1 MILEIDGGYSGIRY
15 SACHFIPRH
24 EKCSRL
30 HGHSYIVRLR
40 LEGDIG
46 AEGMI
51 MDFVVL
57 KKELKAIIEEL
68 DHKVLLPT
76 RNPDAKVDVG
86 EDSVEV
92 NCLGKRY
99 VFPRMDVTLLDIPT
113 TTAEEMAKMMTLRMI
128 DDIRFPEN
136 VRTVSVGLDEERGQ
150 TAWYTEVLR
159 CRRPWCCSPAASI
172 PPRRWR
178 RRWRTGARSPPSA
191 SGTARGTPGSSS
203 PPRTS
208 AGTTAWPMWSS
219 TWT

>member
-46 AEGMI
+46 ADGML

-68 DHKVLLPT
+68 DHKTLLPT
-76 RNPDAKVDVG
+76 LSEDVKVTAD
-86 EDSVEV
+86 EESVEAV
-92 NCLGKRY
+92 SCGKRY
-99 VFPRMDVTLLDIPT
+99 VFPRMDVTLLEIPT
-113 TTAEEMAKMMTLRMI
+113 TTAEEMAKMMTLRMVS
-128 DDIRFPEN
+128 DLDFPPNIRS
-136 VRTVSVGLDEERGQ
+136 VSVGLDEERGQ

-159 CRRPWCCSPAASI
+159 CRRQWFSSREVSI
-172 PPRRWR
+172 PPPLSPRPW
-178 RRWRTGARSPPSA
+178 TTDARSPRSA
-191 SGTARGTPGSSS
+191 SGTDRGTPRSSS

-208 AGTTAWPMWSS
+208 ASTTTS
-219 TWT
+219 TMS

>member
-46 AEGMI
+46 ADGML

-68 DHKVLLPT
+68 DHKTLLPT
-76 RNPDAKVDVG
+76 LSKDVKVTAD
-86 EDSVEV
+86 EESVEAV
-92 NCLGKRY
+92 SCGKRY
-99 VFPRMDVTLLDIPT
+99 VFPRMDVTLLEIPT
-113 TTAEEMAKMMTLRMI
+113 TTAEEMAKMMTLRMVS
-128 DDIRFPEN
+128 DLDFPPNIRS
-136 VRTVSVGLDEERGQ
+136 VSVGLDEERGQ
-150 TAWYTEVLR
+150 TAWSTEVLR
-159 CRRPWCCSPAASI
+159 CRRQWSSSREVSIRLPLSPRPW
-172 PPRRWR
+172 
-178 RRWRTGARSPPSA
+178 TTDARSPQSA
-191 SGTARGTPGSSS
+191 SGTDRGTPRSSS

-208 AGTTAWPMWSS
+208 ASTTTS
-219 TWT
+219 TMS